1 MNAVQ
6 AGRPGT
12 SVRGTAT
19 VDARGLAVPPLV
31 TLNPGVVRMV
41 GDVSGPETATAV
53 EMETADVMQTA
64 VVTET
69 ADVMET
75 AVEMGLG
82 SSRAGVT
89 GRVMRQA
96 ARRVVNVVVGDRM
109 MSSGCG
115 RIVTALAA
123 VGSNRIGSAQSG
135 SRATSLHATGSAP
148 VRSTLNVRAVSVRA
162 VSVRAVSAPPLTGQV
177 VRAIPTAGRVPV
189 MIGVV
194 DTAATATVSDGSPV
208 VMTDVMSGARLS
220 VPRSPRQRQPPHR
233 RMI

>member
-53 EMETADVMQTA
+53 
-64 VVTET
+64 
-69 ADVMET
+69 VMET
-75 AVEMGLG
+75 AVEMETAVVMGLG

-148 VRSTLNVRAVSVRA
+148 VRSSLNVRAVNVRA
-162 VSVRAVSAPPLTGQV
+162 MSVRAVSAPPLTGQV

-189 MIGVV
+189 MIGAV
-194 DTAATATVSDGSPV
+194 DTAVTATVSGGSPV

>member
-53 EMETADVMQTA
+53 
-64 VVTET
+64 
-69 ADVMET
+69 VMET
-75 AVEMGLG
+75 AVVMGLGSSRADVMGLG

-96 ARRVVNVVVGDRM
+96 ARRVVNVVVGDRT

-148 VRSTLNVRAVSVRA
+148 VRSTLNVRAVNVRA
-162 VSVRAVSAPPLTGQV
+162 MSVRAVSAPPLTGQV

-189 MIGVV
+189 MIGAV
-194 DTAATATVSDGSPV
+194 DTAVTATVSGGSPV

>member
-162 VSVRAVSAPPLTGQV
+162 VSAPPLTGQV

-189 MIGVV
+189 MIGAV
-194 DTAATATVSDGSPV
+194 DTAVTATVSGGSPV

>member
-1 MNAVQ
+1 
-6 AGRPGT
+6 
-12 SVRGTAT
+12 
-19 VDARGLAVPPLV
+19 
-31 TLNPGVVRMV
+31 
-41 GDVSGPETATAV
+41 
-53 EMETADVMQTA
+53 
-64 VVTET
+64 
-69 ADVMET
+69 
-75 AVEMGLG
+75 MGLG

-96 ARRVVNVVVGDRM
+96 ARRVVNVVVGDRT

-148 VRSTLNVRAVSVRA
+148 VRSTLNVRAVNVRA
-162 VSVRAVSAPPLTGQV
+162 MSVRAVSAPPLTGQV

-189 MIGVV
+189 MIGAV
-194 DTAATATVSDGSPV
+194 DTAVTATVSGGSPV

>member
-53 EMETADVMQTA
+53 
-64 VVTET
+64 
-69 ADVMET
+69 VMET
-75 AVEMGLG
+75 AVVMGLG

-96 ARRVVNVVVGDRM
+96 ARRVVNVVVGDRT

-148 VRSTLNVRAVSVRA
+148 VRSTLNVRAVN
-162 VSVRAVSAPPLTGQV
+162 VRAVSAPPLTGQV

-189 MIGVV
+189 MIGAV
-194 DTAATATVSDGSPV
+194 DTAVTATVSGGSPV

>member
-53 EMETADVMQTA
+53 VMGLGSSRADVM
-64 VVTET
+64 V
-69 ADVMET
+69 
-75 AVEMGLG
+75 LG

-96 ARRVVNVVVGDRM
+96 ARRVVNVVVGDRT

-148 VRSTLNVRAVSVRA
+148 VRSTLNVRAVNVRA
-162 VSVRAVSAPPLTGQV
+162 MSVRAVSAPPLTGQV

-189 MIGVV
+189 MIGAV
-194 DTAATATVSDGSPV
+194 DTAVTATVSGGSPV

>member
-1 MNAVQ
+1 M
-6 AGRPGT
+6 
-12 SVRGTAT
+12 
-19 VDARGLAVPPLV
+19 GL
-31 TLNPGVVRMV
+31 GSSR
-41 GDVSGPETATAV
+41 
-53 EMETADVMQTA
+53 ADVM
-64 VVTET
+64 V
-69 ADVMET
+69 
-75 AVEMGLG
+75 LG

-96 ARRVVNVVVGDRM
+96 ARRVVNVVVGDRT

-148 VRSTLNVRAVSVRA
+148 VRSTLNVRAVN
-162 VSVRAVSAPPLTGQV
+162 VRAVSAPPLTGQV
-177 VRAIPTAGRVPV
+177 VRAIPTAGRLPV
-189 MIGVV
+189 MIGAV
-194 DTAATATVSDGSPV
+194 DTATTATVSDGSPV

>member
-148 VRSTLNVRAVSVRA
+148 VRSTL
-162 VSVRAVSAPPLTGQV
+162 SVRAVSAPPLTGQV